1 MAWAALGK
9 SLLKGGVKKIA
20 KDKLLNRKK
29 KVSNRREVAQK
40 MMGGG
45 EKEGNNQP
53 ERGGALAVIPQS
65 SLAVSTGEELSKISA
80 KPQEDVVYTIRTRVI
95 EIDKLLKGTLAAEK
109 TQQKK
114 ERKQK
119 EVEQRSQKETKLEKP
134 DKDDGEKETPKQLIP
149 KMSFLDG
156 IKKFL
161 SDVLMG
167 WLTFRLI
174 KFLPKI
180 ISILKPIAAF
190 ADWLIKWGGKL
201 LNGLVT
207 MIDWGYK
214 AVEGTRNFIA
224 DKFGEGAAEK
234 FDAFTGTLNKV
245 MNIVIALG
253 MAAAKFR
260 KPKGPKGPKLG
271 DDLDIDPKT
280 KKKVKPDEIVD
291 PKTNKVRKKTKTEIE
306 IQKKNKLTNKQLDEI
321 KVKKSK
327 INPQTGKKFTTADAI
342 ADVKKPKGWGK
353 FFAGAKDLGGK
364 VLKGTGDLIV
374 KGVKGAFNMLPDFN
388 KLGPELMES
397 IGTGYRNLEE
407 TARKRYNQAVDIA
420 KSLRSKY
427 DNALK
432 GAGNFFNNLGTRA
445 KNAIM
450 EKVLKPAMKYLEPAI
465 KTVKSIGGTIMK
477 TLQKIPGF
485 DNITRVLNKFG
496 GAGSEGL
503 LKKIGGKAI
512 PILGGIVNML
522 FAYDR
527 LAKGDSIGG
536 LIEGASGILDI
547 SALPPPIGAGFVL
560 GPKISMGLDAY
571 MFARDFVPQIQQG
584 EEAVVN
590 KLGLSGLKSKIDNI
604 FKKLPDLGEITSW
617 ITGGDKKK
625 KTETKT
631 TTSSDSIKYGLSVN
645 AAGQLDVDP
654 ESLEEGVPLVK
665 AQQHYLEG
673 EIKKLEFK
681 ISSSKRQYGDD
692 HDTSEMEKKLNQ
704 YKSRYN
710 ETLEFGQ
717 RYEVEGN
724 AENILPLDV
733 NSVSKKAT
741 SVSESASYE
750 EGAEETIIVKSGSQE
765 AEITDDNTS
774 EKESLVAVVAG
785 SGGGGDS
792 EVGDL
797 LYKGG

>member
-161 SDVLMG
+161 GGVLMG

-180 ISILKPIAAF
+180 ISIIKPIAAF

-260 KPKGPKGPKLG
+260 KPKGKKPKFG
-271 DDLDIDPKT
+271 DDLDVDPKT
-280 KKKVKPDEIVD
+280 KKKVKSDEIID
-291 PKTNKVRKKTKTEIE
+291 SKTGKKRKKTKTEIE

-321 KVKKSK
+321 KLKKSK
-327 INPQTGKKFTTADAI
+327 INPQTGKKWTNADAI
-342 ADVKKPKGWGK
+342 ADVKKPKG
-353 FFAGAKDLGGK
+353 FAKWLQKGKDLGGK
-364 VLKGTGDLIV
+364 ALKGTGDLISR
-374 KGVKGAFNMLPDFN
+374 GVRGLLNSIPDFN
-388 KLGPELMES
+388 KLGDELMES
-397 IGTGYRNLEE
+397 LGNGYKQLKKTAQKNYDRVVEVGTKL
-407 TARKRYNQAVDIA
+407 K
-420 KSLRSKY
+420 SKY
-427 DNALK
+427 DNA
-432 GAGNFFNNLGTRA
+432 
-445 KNAIM
+445 
-450 EKVLKPAMKYLEPAI
+450 
-465 KTVKSIGGTIMK
+465 
-477 TLQKIPGF
+477 
-485 DNITRVLNKFG
+485 
-496 GAGSEGL
+496 
-503 LKKIGGKAI
+503 
-512 PILGGIVNML
+512 
-522 FAYDR
+522 
-527 LAKGDSIGG
+527 
-536 LIEGASGILDI
+536 
-547 SALPPPIGAGFVL
+547 
-560 GPKISMGLDAY
+560 
-571 MFARDFVPQIQQG
+571 
-584 EEAVVN
+584 
-590 KLGLSGLKSKIDNI
+590 
-604 FKKLPDLGEITSW
+604 
-617 ITGGDKKK
+617 
-625 KTETKT
+625 
-631 TTSSDSIKYGLSVN
+631 
-645 AAGQLDVDP
+645 
-654 ESLEEGVPLVK
+654 
-665 AQQHYLEG
+665 
-673 EIKKLEFK
+673 
-681 ISSSKRQYGDD
+681 
-692 HDTSEMEKKLNQ
+692 
-704 YKSRYN
+704 
-710 ETLEFGQ
+710 
-717 RYEVEGN
+717 
-724 AENILPLDV
+724 
-733 NSVSKKAT
+733 
-741 SVSESASYE
+741 
-750 EGAEETIIVKSGSQE
+750 
-765 AEITDDNTS
+765 
-774 EKESLVAVVAG
+774 
-785 SGGGGDS
+785 
-792 EVGDL
+792 
-797 LYKGG
+797 